1 MVFDALARLEA
12 EFDVRVV
19 AARDTG
25 SRAWGLADEHS
36 DYDVG
41 FVFVQ
46 PAAAYGKLG
55 EYRASI
61 ETTDGNV
68 ELHGWNVK
76 RFGELLADSNP
87 SALELVHSPVSY
99 RAHPAFDALA
109 EDIAFSPVSLY
120 HHYRSLAASNAAR
133 IWRGDGTVKTNLYR
147 VRGYCYAKYVL
158 DTHAFPELDFPRFLS
173 EEGNRFDEEVVARA
187 RTLVARKRAGEGTV
201 EVGDVFGDLDLP
213 SDVDPREHATEPP
226 DIERINAFIE
236 SALAH

>member
-1 MVFDALARLEA
+1 MVFDALSRLEA
-12 EFDVRVV
+12 EYDVRVI

-25 SRAWGLADEHS
+25 SRAWGLADPDS

-41 FVFVQ
+41 FVFAQ
-46 PAAAYGKLG
+46 SAAAYGKLG

-61 ETTDGNV
+61 DTRERDV

-99 RAHPAFDALA
+99 TAHPAFDALA
-109 EDIAFSPVSLY
+109 EDVAFAPLSLY
-120 HHYRSLAASNAAR
+120 HHYRSLAETNAAR
-133 IWRGDGTVKTNLYR
+133 IRTGTATVKTNLYR
-147 VRGYCYAKYVL
+147 VRGYCYARYVL
-158 DTHAFPELDFPRFLS
+158 DTHAFPELDFPRFL
-173 EEGNRFDEEVVARA
+173 EEEADRFDEAVLTEA
-187 RTLVARKRAGEGTV
+187 RTLVDRKRAGEGEV
-201 EVGDVFGDLDLP
+201 SVGDAFGELSLP
-213 SDVDPREHATEPP
+213 SEVDPREHAVEPP